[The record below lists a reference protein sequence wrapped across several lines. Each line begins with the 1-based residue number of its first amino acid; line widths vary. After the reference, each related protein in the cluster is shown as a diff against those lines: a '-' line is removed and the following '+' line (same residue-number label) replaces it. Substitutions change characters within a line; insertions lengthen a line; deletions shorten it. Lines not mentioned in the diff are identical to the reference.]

1 MATKSI
7 IDIQINDEQFQKFLE
22 LFREYESK
30 VKESIDSWKNLDEAM
45 TGITTNFSKTVQS
58 TDMINSGLKE
68 AGKAQ
73 KDLHMQTNKS
83 TGSMDKL
90 AKSARSV
97 KDSLFGVGKFL
108 MKLGGF
114 SLGGGMLGLFGLD
127 KLAND
132 AMNRQRESRG
142 LGMTTGGPSAFRTE
156 MQRYVDVNALLS
168 QTARIPYNAMIA
180 NFGNIMGL
188 SAGKLIGESNTQRG
202 LDIINQARKNWLRDR
217 SNPMAESLPATQAA
231 ERFGLDLDTL
241 RRLGNTPESELK
253 KRESRI
259 FTDSKAMSITDKTAE
274 EMSRL
279 AIQLKRTGLVIETE
293 FMKAASRV
301 APQIVQLTQ
310 AFTKEFVKI
319 LESGELKMWLLR
331 LGQAVKYA
339 ADGIIWV
346 GDTLSSFS
354 HPIDKTKEAVKDI
367 GWWMNG
373 RMFGTDVVKA
383 NPPSGHEQKLMKALT
398 KHTQSQ
404 IRQKPHK
411 ITIVAPS
418 GSRVSDSINN
428 SGH

>member
-1 MATKSI
+1 
-7 IDIQINDEQFQKFLE
+7 
-22 LFREYESK
+22 
-30 VKESIDSWKNLDEAM
+30 
-45 TGITTNFSKTVQS
+45 
-58 TDMINSGLKE
+58 
-68 AGKAQ
+68 
-73 KDLHMQTNKS
+73 
-83 TGSMDKL
+83 
-90 AKSARSV
+90 
-97 KDSLFGVGKFL
+97 
-108 MKLGGF
+108 
-114 SLGGGMLGLFGLD
+114 
-127 KLAND
+127 
-132 AMNRQRESRG
+132 
-142 LGMTTGGPSAFRTE
+142 
-156 MQRYVDVNALLS
+156 
-168 QTARIPYNAMIA
+168 
-180 NFGNIMGL
+180 
-188 SAGKLIGESNTQRG
+188 
-202 LDIINQARKNWLRDR
+202 
-217 SNPMAESLPATQAA
+217 MAESLPATQAA

-398 KHTQSQ
+398 RHTQSQ

>member
-279 AIQLKRTGLVIETE
+279 AIQLKRTGLIIETE

-310 AFTKEFVKI
+310 AFTKEFVKV

-331 LGQAVKYA
+331 FGQAIKYSA
-339 ADGIIWV
+339 EAIIWL
-346 GDTLSSFS
+346 GDKIGQFS
-354 HPIDKTKEAVKDI
+354 HPIQSIKEAGKDVE
-367 GWWMNG
+367 WWFNG
-373 RMFGTDVVKA
+373 GNVPVKA

-398 KHTQSQ
+398 RHTQSQ